1 MESEVNQMQTLE
13 QLLAES
19 NSIPYPDKIIKDV
32 QNTLVYAPLLYA
44 NFTGLKNTDCK
55 IFTVIYKSDTQHANS
70 LRNYVYYGTTNL
82 VYEVHSIKSLQ
93 EVKQVIQ
100 QFKPS
105 FSHRMKTLSWLK
117 TILLGCFLYYV
128 TDKKIHKKV
137 ESLLNEVSMPTACSV
152 LNRCI
157 VSSKTVPV
165 PVKNTAHSLNS
176 LINTTLN
183 GLRVETYFHTLYNV
197 PLDKF
202 SEQ

>member
-1 MESEVNQMQTLE
+1 MQDIQ

-19 NSIPYPDKIIKDV
+19 NSIPCPDKIIEEVK
-32 QNTLVYAPLLYA
+32 NTLVYAPLLYA

-55 IFTVIYKSDTQHANS
+55 IFTVIYKSDTQHENL
-70 LRNYVYYGTTNL
+70 LRSYVYHGTTNL
-82 VYEVHSIKSLQ
+82 VYEVHYIKVLQ
-93 EVKQVIQ
+93 EVKQVIH

-105 FSHRMKTLSWLK
+105 FSYRTKTLSWLK

-137 ESLLNEVSMPTACSV
+137 ESLLNEVSTPTACSV

-165 PVKNTAHSLNS
+165 PVKNTVHNLNS
-176 LINTTLN
+176 LINATLN

-202 SEQ
+202 NEQ

>member
-1 MESEVNQMQTLE
+1 MQDIQ

-19 NSIPYPDKIIKDV
+19 NSIPCPDKIIEEVK
-32 QNTLVYAPLLYA
+32 NTLVYAPLLYA

-55 IFTVIYKSDTQHANS
+55 IFTVIYRSDTQYENL
-70 LRNYVYYGTTNL
+70 LRSYVYYGTTNL
-82 VYEVHSIKSLQ
+82 VYEVHSIKVLQ
-93 EVKQVIQ
+93 EVKQVIH

-105 FSHRMKTLSWLK
+105 FSYRLKTLSWLK

-137 ESLLNEVSMPTACSV
+137 GSLLNEVSMSTACSV

-165 PVKNTAHSLNS
+165 PVKNTVHRLNS
-176 LINTTLN
+176 LINATLN

>member
-1 MESEVNQMQTLE
+1 MQDLK

-19 NSIPYPDKIIKDV
+19 NSIPCPDKIIEEV
-32 QNTLVYAPLLYA
+32 ENTLVYAPLFYA
-44 NFTGLKNTDCK
+44 NYTKLAHTDCE
-55 IFTVIYKSDTQHANS
+55 ILTVIYRSDTQNENM
-70 LRNYVYYGTTNL
+70 LRTYVYYDITNL
-82 VYEVHSIKSLQ
+82 IYEVHSIKALQ
-93 EVKQVIQ
+93 EAKQVIH

-105 FSHRMKTLSWLK
+105 FSYRMKTLSWLK

-165 PVKNTAHSLNS
+165 PVKNTVHSLNS

>member
-1 MESEVNQMQTLE
+1 MQDIQ

-19 NSIPYPDKIIKDV
+19 NSIPCPDKIIEEVK
-32 QNTLVYAPLLYA
+32 NTLVYAPLLYA

-55 IFTVIYKSDTQHANS
+55 IFTVIYRSDTQYENL
-70 LRNYVYYGTTNL
+70 LRSYVYYGTTNF
-82 VYEVHSIKSLQ
+82 VYEVHSIKALQ
-93 EVKQVIQ
+93 EAKQVIH

-105 FSHRMKTLSWLK
+105 FSYRMTTLSWLK

-137 ESLLNEVSMPTACSV
+137 GSLLNEVSMPTACSV

-165 PVKNTAHSLNS
+165 PVKNTVNSLNS

-202 SEQ
+202 NE